1 MPIGY
6 RESCRQPLFDG
17 FSPRP
22 RASCAP
28 RAPIFPTVRPTR
40 PTSRESTMMGLARPA
55 VGWIGA
61 WRSAR
66 MQPGGCSRED
76 AAGRMQPE
84 VRMVSHGGWCT
95 GRWRREGWA
104 HAVLAATLSPGFAPC
119 PPAASPCH
127 PPLLFAGEW
136 SRLESCSTRQA
147 SMSRMRGLPTDLCLG
162 VWGDVRISSAA
173 VCGQ

>member
-40 PTSRESTMMGLARPA
+40 PTSRESTMMGLARPV

-76 AAGRMQPE
+76 AARGA
-84 VRMVSHGGWCT
+84 HGEP
-95 GRWRREGWA
+95 WRVVHGA
-104 HAVLAATLSPGFAPC
+104 LAAGGVGSRGACRHALTRLRTMSSCRLALPPTLIIRGRVVSLRILLD
-119 PPAASPCH
+119 PPSFHEPH
-127 PPLLFAGEW
+127 EMT
-136 SRLESCSTRQA
+136 S
-147 SMSRMRGLPTDLCLG
+147 D
-162 VWGDVRISSAA
+162 
-173 VCGQ
+173 